1 MNESRPESPEHPPMS
16 RRERVDRA
24 SDEFERQWKVGEA
37 PRIETFLNKADHRD
51 RQLLLRE
58 LVAIE
63 LALRHEMGDR
73 IEPEEYRQR
82 FADDIRTVDA
92 AMESF
97 HQVRNVRQA
106 DIPTRDFRHETES
119 FEGRSPG
126 SFAHQQIPVSAT
138 IGRYEIIRV
147 LGRGGYAVVY
157 LARDIELGREV
168 ALKLPRLDRFESEA
182 ELEFFIEEA
191 RKAAQLDHPGIV
203 RIYDVQRVPG
213 LVYIVQQ
220 YLPGGDLAQYIKGN
234 RLTPR
239 RVAQLMIAIAEAVG
253 YAHQKR
259 YVHLDLK
266 PANILLDDDG
276 NPHVADF
283 GLALHE
289 SMQREMEG
297 RLLGTH
303 VYMSP
308 AQARGEVHRL
318 DGRSDIWS
326 LGIILYELLAG
337 QRPFSG
343 DSRDEVFEQIEHMD
357 PRPLRQLDPTLPQE
371 LSRICMV
378 CLAKRA
384 ADRYPSTTDLIDD
397 LRHWIDDPSS
407 GRGAGRDP
415 GRPDGSQDRP
425 AAKLIP
431 QGLRSFEAEH
441 ADFYLD
447 LLPGPHDREGL
458 PKQVRFWKTQI
469 EKADADDTFSV
480 GVMYGPSGCGK
491 SSLVKAGLLPRL
503 SDQVLPIYV
512 EATAVDTEV
521 RLIKA
526 LRKRCPELPM
536 DASLPELIAQLRSEG
551 GSGGRKVVIVL
562 DQFEQW
568 LHAHESRD
576 DSQLLP
582 ALRHCDGGWVQCLVL
597 IRDEFWMSA
606 TRFMQ
611 ALEVPLVEGHNSAAV
626 DMFDRDHAR
635 KVLAAF
641 GRAYGKL
648 PELPGEPSPQQAR
661 FIQKSVEGLADG
673 AKVICV
679 RLAVFCEMMKGR
691 FWTEASLAE
700 VGGTEGVGV
709 TFLDETF
716 SAKTAPPSHRL
727 HQQAVREVL
736 RTLLPEPGTEIKG
749 KMKSYQELLRA
760 SGCQQRPQDFDA
772 LCAILDSEVRLI
784 TPTEPDEVHD
794 QDSNSLQSPA
804 RYYQITHDFLVPSL
818 RDWLTRKQKETRR
831 GRAELQLAERVALW
845 REKPEKRR
853 LPNVLEWIRIRS
865 LTDPKRWQESERIMM
880 RTAASSHLRVWG
892 SVLTVLLVGAISI
905 QQYLAK
911 LNDISNRSVALGYVE
926 QLISTTP
933 EGLPAFLELVRTYK
947 SHAIPRLKEIA
958 EDEQATDQARLHAA
972 CALLELNHT
981 DFPFPLSTLKSCDPA
996 ECPNVTSALSIE
1008 PNRWRRELR
1017 EEAFRS
1023 ASAGDRAFQ
1032 ARLAIVLLHL
1042 GDTKSAEDMLR
1053 IQHGVDRGN
1062 RTAFETEF
1070 VSWHAS
1076 LSELA
1081 SHVQPVDDAG
1091 FRSGV
1096 CNALGGADISDE
1108 TAEEANDRKA
1118 RWEPLLQAW
1127 HQESADAVV
1136 HSATG
1141 WLLRVWN
1148 MRLPSL
1154 ERSPANH
1161 WREIETGI
1169 TLLRL
1174 PRSPGSATAAD
1185 HWMSDCEIT
1194 VAQFRQMINDK
1205 AYAKQF
1211 PLEVPSDWAGE
1222 NSTVGPTAEHPA
1234 QFISW
1239 YDAVAFC
1246 NWLSRKSGLSPY
1258 YELSGEKEE
1267 SFGELFDVWRTIDGA
1282 NGYRLPTEP
1291 EWELACNGGA
1301 ATRYW
1306 FGNDASLL
1314 GRYAVYS
1321 VNSGSNTAVV
1331 GSKPCNDWGLFDM
1344 HGNVY
1349 EWCQDR
1355 FSKDTRVYKGGS
1367 WFSTSVQC
1375 MTDKRQG
1382 NGPVFRGSYLGFR
1395 VVCTDS
1401 APQSIG
1407 RD

>member
-1 MNESRPESPEHPPMS
+1 MNETRPESPEQPPMS

-37 PRIETFLNKADHRD
+37 PQIESFLAKSEHGD
-51 RQLLLRE
+51 RKLLLRE

-63 LALRHEMGDR
+63 LSLRNEAGDAVD
-73 IEPEEYRQR
+73 PQEYRRR
-82 FADDIRTVDA
+82 FADDLATVDSA
-92 AMESF
+92 LESF
-97 HQVRNVRQA
+97 GEARNVRQSNVS
-106 DIPTRDFRHETES
+106 TRDVRHETELLEPHS
-119 FEGRSPG
+119 SG
-126 SFAHQQIPVSAT
+126 SFANEEIAVAAV
-138 IGRYEIIRV
+138 IGRYEIVRM
-147 LGRGGYAVVY
+147 LGRGGYGVVY

-168 ALKLPRLDRFESEA
+168 ALKLPRLDRFESET

-191 RKAAQLDHPGIV
+191 RKSAQLDHHGIV
-203 RIYDVQRVPG
+203 RIFDVQRIPG

-220 YLPGGDLAQYIKGN
+220 YLPGGDLTQHIKSK
-234 RLTPR
+234 RLPPR
-239 RVAQLMIAIAEAVG
+239 RIAELMIAIAEAVG

-266 PANILLDDDG
+266 PANILLDADG

-289 SMQREMEG
+289 SMQREMKG
-297 RLLGTH
+297 RLLGTP

-326 LGIILYELLAG
+326 LGVILYELLAG
-337 QRPFSG
+337 QRPFAG
-343 DSRDEVFEQIEHMD
+343 DSREEVFEQIEHLD
-357 PRPLRQLDPTLPQE
+357 PRPLRQVDPGLPQE
-371 LSRICMV
+371 LSRICMG

-384 ADRYPSTTDLIDD
+384 GDRYPSTTDLIDD
-397 LRHWIDDPSS
+397 LRHWLDDQSS
-407 GRGAGRDP
+407 GRNGRRDP
-415 GRPDGSQDRP
+415 IRADGSADTP
-425 AAKLIP
+425 VSKLIP

-441 ADFYLD
+441 AEFYLD
-447 LLPGPHDREGL
+447 LLPGPHDRDGL

-469 EKADADDTFSV
+469 EKTDADDTFSV

-503 SDQVLPIYV
+503 SDQVRPIYV

-521 RLIKA
+521 RLLKA

-536 DASLPELIAQLRSEG
+536 DASLPELIAQLRREG
-551 GSGGRKVVIVL
+551 GSGGRKIVIVL

-582 ALRHCDGGWVQCLVL
+582 ALRHCDGGTVQCLVL

-626 DMFDRDHAR
+626 DVFDGDHAR

-648 PELPGEPSPQQAR
+648 PEPPEEPNPQQVR
-661 FIQKSVEGLADG
+661 FIQKSVEGLAEG

-679 RLAVFCEMMKGR
+679 RLAVFAEMMKGR
-691 FWTEASLAE
+691 PWTKASLAE

-736 RTLLPEPGTEIKG
+736 QALLPEPGTEIKG
-749 KMKSYQELLRA
+749 KMKSYQELLKA

-784 TPTEPDEVHD
+784 TPTEPDQVHD
-794 QDSNSLQSPA
+794 QDSNSPQSPA

-831 GRAELQLAERVALW
+831 GRAELQLAERASLW
-845 REKPEKRR
+845 NEKPEKRR
-853 LPNVLEWIRIRS
+853 LPDVLEWIRIRC
-865 LTDPKRWQESERIMM
+865 LTDPQCWQDSERSMM
-880 RTAASSHLRVWG
+880 RTAARSHLRVWG
-892 SVLTVLLVGAISI
+892 SVLAFVLVIGISI
-905 QQYLAK
+905 QQYLAR
-911 LNDISNRSVALGYVE
+911 LNDVSNRSVALGYVE

-933 EGLPAFLELVRTYK
+933 QGVPAFLELVRTYK
-947 SHAIPRLKEIA
+947 LHAIPRLKAIS
-958 EDEQATDQARLHAA
+958 EDTQATDQARLHAA
-972 CALLELNHT
+972 CSLLELDYF
-981 DFPFPLSTLKSCDPA
+981 DFTFPLSTLESCDSA
-996 ECPNVTSALSIE
+996 ECPNVTSAFSVA
-1008 PNRWRRELR
+1008 PDSWHREIQQ
-1017 EEAFRS
+1017 EASRAAASGNQSFR
-1023 ASAGDRAFQ
+1023 

-1042 GDTKSAEDMLR
+1042 GDTQSAEEMLR
-1053 IQHGVDRGN
+1053 IRNGSDRSN

-1081 SHVQPVDDAG
+1081 SHVKPIDDAG

-1096 CNALGGADISDE
+1096 CNALGGANISDE
-1108 TAEEANDRKA
+1108 TAAEANDRQA
-1118 RWEPLLQAW
+1118 RWEPILQAW
-1127 HQESADAVV
+1127 HRESADAVV

-1141 WLLRVWN
+1141 WLLRAWN
-1148 MRLPSL
+1148 MSLPSH
-1154 ERSPANH
+1154 EHSPASH
-1161 WREIETGI
+1161 WRRAEMGI
-1169 TLLRL
+1169 TLVRL
-1174 PRSPGSATAAD
+1174 PRSPGPETTTD
-1185 HWMSDCEIT
+1185 LWMGDVEIS
-1194 VAQFRQMINDK
+1194 VALFRQMMQDE

-1222 NSTVGPTAEHPA
+1222 DSTVSPTAEHPA
-1234 QFISW
+1234 QLVNW

-1246 NWLSRKSGLSPY
+1246 NWLSRKSGLSPC

-1267 SFGELFDVWRTIDGA
+1267 SFGVFLDAWRTVDDA
-1282 NGYRLPTEP
+1282 NGYRLPTEQ

-1301 ATRYW
+1301 ATQYW

-1321 VNSGSNTAVV
+1321 VNSGSSTSVV

-1344 HGNVY
+1344 HGNVN

-1355 FSKDTRVYKGGS
+1355 FSKDTRAYRGGS

-1375 MTDKRQG
+1375 MTARRQG
-1382 NGPVFRGSYLGFR
+1382 NGPNFRGSYLGFR
-1395 VVCTDS
+1395 VVR
-1401 APQSIG
+1401 AGIRP
-1407 RD
+1407 